1 MDFDLQPT
9 LTGTRLLLRPLRPD
23 DLEAL
28 WSVARDPLLWAQHP
42 DQTRH
47 TREGFER
54 FFANAIAGHALAVVD
69 RGTGRIIGSTR
80 YYEWQP
86 ALREVSIGYT
96 FLERDHW
103 GGSANREMKR
113 LLIAHAAPHA
123 DAIWFHVGKQNM
135 RSRRAMEKIG
145 AVAAFEAQRPQNG
158 EMVDFIYYRIE
169 PRAWLAADAN

>member
-9 LTGTRLLLRPLRPD
+9 LTGTSLLLRPLRPD

-28 WSVARDPLLWAQHP
+28 WSVARDPLVWAQHP

-47 TREGFER
+47 TRDGFER
-54 FFANAIAGHALAVVD
+54 FFANAVAGGALAVVD
-69 RGTGRIIGSTR
+69 RASGRIIGSTR

-86 ALREVSIGYT
+86 ALREMAVGYT
-96 FLERDHW
+96 FLAREFW
-103 GGSANREMKR
+103 GGSANREMKQ
-113 LLIAHAAPHA
+113 LLIAHAAPHV
-123 DAIWFHVGKQNM
+123 DAIWFHVGKQNL

-169 PRAWLAADAN
+169 PRAWLAGRDN